1 MARPTRWRHLI
12 PGLVTLLVVSGAAVA
27 VLLFARIGRLKGETM
42 RLYAPTSQGRGVIKG
57 TEVWISGQKVGVVEE
72 VRFQSAN
79 VDTSARVVLVLDVL
93 TGVGAQIRRD
103 SYAQIRIGET
113 LIGAPVVV
121 IAPGSP
127 DAARLSHED
136 TLRTRPQRDVEGVT
150 SQLAFASQDFPA
162 LLTNFRLIVAQLD
175 SARGSAG
182 AILSLDG
189 RSRELALFQER
200 AEQLTRRVTA
210 GDGTLSLALRGG
222 DLTARARH
230 AAAQADSIRA
240 LVASERTALGR
251 FRRDSTLIRNV
262 NEVRN
267 ELSITRAL
275 VAEARGTAGRAG
287 ADSAIVRQLTRLEA
301 ELGALIRDAKGRPLR
316 YVAF

>member
-12 PGLVTLLVVSGAAVA
+12 PGLATLVVVSGAVIA
-27 VLLFARIGRLKGETM
+27 VLLFAQVGRLKGETM

-57 TEVWISGQKVGVVEE
+57 TEVWVSGQKVGVVDD
-72 VRFQSAN
+72 VHFRPAS
-79 VDTSARVVLVLDVL
+79 VDTSARVVLALDVL
-93 TGVGAQIRRD
+93 TDVEAQIRRD
-103 SYAQIRIGET
+103 SYAQIRIGGT

-121 IAPGSP
+121 ITPGSTG
-127 DAARLSHED
+127 AAHLSDED
-136 TLRTRPQRDVEGVT
+136 TLQTRPQSDVEGVT
-150 SQLAFASQDFPA
+150 SQLAFASQDFAA

-189 RSRELALFQER
+189 RSRELALFQ
-200 AEQLTRRVTA
+200 AGTEQLTQRVTA
-210 GDGTLSLALRGG
+210 GGGTLGLALRGG

-240 LVASERTALGR
+240 LVASESTALGR
-251 FRRDSTLIRNV
+251 FRRDSTLLRTV
-262 NEVRN
+262 SEVRN

-275 VAEARGTAGRAG
+275 LAEPRGTAGRTG
-287 ADSAIVRQLTRLEA
+287 ADSAIVRQLARLEA
-301 ELGALIRDAKGRPLR
+301 ELGALIRDAKRRPLR
-316 YVAF
+316 YIAF